1 MDDLPPPAA
10 RRFCKRQSARA
21 REPLCHL
28 AVPAEILKIPRKLPR
43 SPIHVTV
50 TPLPSKARLAEV
62 PWTSHRAPVAIVTVS
77 DPDMDRQRRKI
88 ILRSRFGLTDAESG
102 VAAEILKGDGR
113 LAAARRLG
121 ISDTT
126 AKTHLSNIFEKTGTR
141 RQAELVRL
149 MLDTADAREI
159 EISPSSP

>member
-1 MDDLPPPAA
+1 LAL
-10 RRFCKRQSARA
+10 KSA
-21 REPLCHL
+21 PQ
-28 AVPAEILKIPRKLPR
+28 AVELGHFTEL
-43 SPIHVTV
+43 V
-50 TPLPSKARLAEV
+50 
-62 PWTSHRAPVAIVTVS
+62 
-77 DPDMDRQRRKI
+77 
-88 ILRSRFGLTDAESG
+88 RFGLTDAESG

-149 MLDTADAREI
+149 ILDTADAREI
-159 EISPSSP
+159 EISPSSRS